1 MLIFDFDQTLA
12 DTRQAAPLR
21 QARNWSRVRAVMRNV
36 EPYPGITGLLGELHA
51 FGQPLAILTSSPD
64 MVAKEFVQRH
74 NWPIET
80 ILGYHQMGK
89 RQKPDPHGINL
100 ALRQHGAD
108 AGTSYHVGDREQDTL
123 ASRAAGVIAI
133 GAGWGSEEVDRLRAS
148 QPEQLFMSVEELR
161 DFLLDVLG
169 GIV

>member
-21 QARNWSRVRAVMRNV
+21 QERNWSCVRAVMRNV
-36 EPYPGITGLLGELHA
+36 VPYPGITGLLGELHA
-51 FGQPLAILTSSPD
+51 LGQPLAILTSSPD

-80 ILGYHQMGK
+80 ILGYHQMGR
-89 RQKPDPHGINL
+89 RQKPDPYGINL

-148 QPEQLFMSVEELR
+148 QPDQLFMSVEELR
-161 DFLLDVLG
+161 DYLLEVLG
-169 GIV
+169 TID